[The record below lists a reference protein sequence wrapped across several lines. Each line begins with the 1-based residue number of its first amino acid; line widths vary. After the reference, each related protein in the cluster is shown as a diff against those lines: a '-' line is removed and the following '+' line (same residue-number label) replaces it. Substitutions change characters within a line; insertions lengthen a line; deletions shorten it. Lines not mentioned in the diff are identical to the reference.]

1 MIRVLPARM
10 LLPLAYMAGVF
21 FLSSLPASQIHQL
34 GLSAMVVNLGHV
46 PLFSGLAWATLW
58 AIQGTTSRRIACVA
72 AICLGFALLD
82 EYHQT
87 FVPGR
92 YFSLWDLFLDALGI
106 ALGIAAGLW
115 AWPSWTTRRRKRTA

>member
-1 MIRVLPARM
+1 MIRLLPART

-21 FLSSLPASQIHQL
+21 FLSSLPASQIHRM
-34 GLSAMVVNLGHV
+34 GLSAMLVNLGHV
-46 PLFSGLAWATLW
+46 PLFLGLAWATLW
-58 AIQGTTSRRIACVA
+58 AVQGTTSLRIVCVA

-92 YFSLWDLFLDALGI
+92 YFSAGDLVLDSLGI
-106 ALGIAAGLW
+106 ALGIAVGLW
-115 AWPSWTTRRRKRTA
+115 AWRSWATRRRKRTA